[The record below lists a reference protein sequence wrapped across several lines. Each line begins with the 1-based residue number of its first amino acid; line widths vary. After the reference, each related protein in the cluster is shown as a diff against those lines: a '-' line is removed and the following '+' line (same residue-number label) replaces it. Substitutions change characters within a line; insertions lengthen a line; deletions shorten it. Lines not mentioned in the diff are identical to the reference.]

1 MRLMQALCAFLV
13 SWQLLAAP
21 YAAAGSVAVES
32 EYMQDDEC
40 ASGDDSCSLSLLQ
53 LAGQSKAASAKAT
66 VERMVSH
73 PGFALSS
80 SFFEGSGASPS
91 GTCSVKALNAPVKS
105 NSMLVHGF
113 GAGGGGQSWRY
124 SGLVVSDGPPTNQ
137 VDFDQPVL
145 LKVKVHAK
153 PASWTMQPSTINVG
167 GLEEEPVDVQWSASG
182 SADCPPALCLPP
194 RPSGAGLVG
203 VPSKPPCGWAAEAEV
218 VVSKG
223 GMPAGETGTLLFDIS
238 ELVAA
243 NYSIFKIWAVPSEL
257 NNGMWQI
264 PEQIVTSWGF
274 IWLPLEIPI

>member
-1 MRLMQALCAFLV
+1 MRLTQAVFTFLV
-13 SWQLLAAP
+13 CWGLLAAP
-21 YAAAGSVAVES
+21 LAAGSVAVEP
-32 EYMQDDEC
+32 EYAQDDEC
-40 ASGDDSCSLSLLQ
+40 ASGDDSCSVSLLQ
-53 LAGQSKAASAKAT
+53 IAEQTKAASAKTT

-80 SFFEGSGASPS
+80 SFFEGSGPSPS
-91 GTCSVKALNAPVKS
+91 GTCSVKALKGPANY

-113 GAGGGGQSWRY
+113 GHGGGGQSWQY
-124 SGLVVSDGPPTNQ
+124 SGLVVSDGPPKNQ
-137 VDFDQPVL
+137 VDFNQPVL
-145 LKVKVHAK
+145 LKVEVHAK
-153 PASWTMQPSTINVG
+153 PASWTMQSSTINVG
-167 GLEEEPVDVQWSASG
+167 GLEEEPADVQWSASG

-194 RPSGAGLVG
+194 RPSCAGLVG
-203 VPSKPPCGWAAEAEV
+203 VPAKPPCGWAAEAEA

-243 NYSIFKIWAVPSEL
+243 NYSSFKIWAAPSEL
-257 NNGMWQI
+257 NRGMWQI